1 MSRFFFVLSIG
12 LLFLLSSC
20 LKEVSQPIEPSVLK
34 KLQLIPADPVN
45 VIYLNLKN
53 LKKSKYWKDFFVN
66 DIEIQSKTRST
77 ILDSIGIDFEKDI
90 DEIIIA
96 TEWNG
101 YNTFI
106 ITLNKPAKDL
116 RLQTE
121 FKDYGIYTDDK
132 ILFISNDLN
141 RVEKVKNDGVEN
153 NFMKNPLF
161 RRIINSIQYKNHFW
175 FVTRNTSLFLNLL
188 KDGSQNDEKI
198 EKLFRSI
205 NFINFS
211 LKLEKDVSINSHWE
225 CTDEY
230 KANLLRGVLNGIISA
245 IILTEPDDPFV
256 KELSRTD
263 IFLENNGVDLQLK
276 ISREKINELRK
287 SSIANKLKRITE
299 YER

>member
-34 KLQLIPADPVN
+34 KFQLIPADPVN

-53 LKKSKYWKDFFVN
+53 LKKSKYWKDFLVN
-66 DIEIQSKTRST
+66 DIEIQNRTRKT

-132 ILFISNDLN
+132 ILFISNELN

-153 NFMKNPLF
+153 NFTKNPLF

-198 EKLFRSI
+198 GKLFRSI